1 MRRRRVDMLSD
12 DLKNA
17 LKSEAK
23 GLLGT
28 IVKLFLSKIVEIIIK
43 ALTKSNWVDL
53 QDDWDINA

>member
-1 MRRRRVDMLSD
+1 MRRRRIDMLSD
-12 DLKNA
+12 DIKDA
-17 LKSEAK
+17 LRSEAK

-53 QDDWDINA
+53 SEDELGI